1 MQAGVVLSL
10 LLPQARHWPQHRLE
24 CKGVASMDE
33 GSRANSLR
41 MRLLVQ
47 AMVSDIP
54 RGKNIQLLFGIVA
67 AKRDLLFFNL
77 FDILKV

>member
-54 RGKNIQLLFGIVA
+54 RGKNIWDCCCEKGPTFFFQ
-67 AKRDLLFFNL
+67 DFNL